1 MIQDLNR
8 TLSKHFSIS
17 FIFQMTCMLTIWCP
31 RSNCRPQ
38 QWLQLEQH
46 LPLHHFKTRI
56 KSAPVYISVVV
67 LLQAQRSSLH
77 SCSGDSELAFINLDG
92 WCVQYWYNSINSNCK
107 FWCGGTMMMSLW
119 HNQRLKVLFS
129 KLYIFWQNDL
139 DFIVSVCM
147 QLYCKKHSFILVLL
161 IVKVDFLHSFWTS
174 TSCNVEYEGKM

>member
-1 MIQDLNR
+1 MNLLTKSTPIHRHHHMIQDLNR

-38 QWLQLEQH
+38 QWPQLEQH

-107 FWCGGTMMMSLW
+107 FWCGGTMMISLW
-119 HNQRLKVLFS
+119 EIKGWKINLIFFLTKWFRFYSLW
-129 KLYIFWQNDL
+129 LYATLLQTTFFHFGSL
-139 DFIVSVCM
+139 T
-147 QLYCKKHSFILVLL
+147 LIL
-161 IVKVDFLHSFWTS
+161 
-174 TSCNVEYEGKM
+174 